1 VHEPRLVARAV
12 SCRDQTTGPQS
23 AYATDERMT
32 QDAPRETT
40 LIDALIPIV
49 SLVAMLALSV
59 HLFGSDSSS
68 GPNQIV
74 LTLGAAIAAI
84 VAIQKGHQW
93 SDVLAAIVDGI
104 GTSMGAVLILLSV
117 GGLIG
122 TWLMAGVVPS
132 LIYYGL
138 ELLNPQWF
146 YVAACLICAIAALS
160 TGSSWTVAGTLGV
173 ALIGVSMGLGLS
185 PAIAAGAIISGAYFG
200 DKMSPLS
207 DTTNLAPAVAETDLF
222 THIKHM
228 AWTTTPSFLTALV
241 LFTIVGLGADV
252 DAESDAL
259 ETLSTTLEAAFN
271 ITPLALLP
279 LVVVFFMAFR
289 KVPPLPTILFGAL
302 FGGFMALV
310 LQPDVVLA
318 FADSPELPP
327 ALAMTKG
334 IWVALADGF
343 VSTTGVPEVDDLLS
357 RGGMSSMLVTIWL
370 ILTAMAFG
378 AVLEHTG
385 MLMRLIQSALKAAKS
400 TGSLIL
406 TVVLSAIGINI
417 VAADQY
423 IAIVLPGKMFKAE
436 FERRGLQPKNLSR
449 VIEDSGTLTSP
460 LVPWNTC
467 GAYMAATLG
476 VATFAYLPFAFFNLV
491 NPLVSI
497 IYGFTGFT
505 IETIEE
511 EPAIIPA

>member
-1 VHEPRLVARAV
+1 MSNSQPKDPTLV
-12 SCRDQTTGPQS
+12 
-23 AYATDERMT
+23 
-32 QDAPRETT
+32 
-40 LIDALIPIV
+40 DALIPIV
-49 SLVAMLALSV
+49 SLVAMLGLSV

-84 VAIQKGHQW
+84 VAIQNGHPW
-93 SDVLAAIVDGI
+93 SDILEAIVDGI
-104 GTSMGAVLILLSV
+104 STSMNAVLILLSV

-122 TWLMAGVVPS
+122 TWLMAGTVPS

-138 ELLNPQWF
+138 EILNPQWF
-146 YVAACLICAIAALS
+146 YVAACLICAISALS

-185 PAIAAGAIISGAYFG
+185 SAIAAGAIISGAYFG

-207 DTTNLAPAVAETDLF
+207 DTTNLAPAVAQTDLF

-228 AWTTTPSFLTALV
+228 AWTTTPSFVIALI
-241 LFTIVGLGADV
+241 LFTIVGMGADV
-252 DAESDAL
+252 SADSDAL
-259 ETLSTTLEAAFN
+259 ALLSNTLQDSFN
-271 ITPLALLP
+271 VTPLALLP
-279 LVVVFFMAFR
+279 LVVVFTMAFR

-318 FADSPELPP
+318 FADSPELDRG
-327 ALAMTKG
+327 LAMTKG
-334 IWVALADGF
+334 IWLALANGY
-343 VSTTGVPEVDDLLS
+343 VSTTGVPEVDDLLT

-378 AVLEHTG
+378 AVLEHSG
-385 MLMRLIQSALKAAKS
+385 MLMRLIQSALRAAKS
-400 TGSLIL
+400 TGSLVM
-406 TVVLSAIGINI
+406 TVALSAIGINI

-436 FERRGLQPKNLSR
+436 FQRRGLQPKNLSR

-476 VATFAYLPFAFFNLV
+476 VATLAYLPFVFFNLI
-491 NPLVSI
+491 NPLISI
-497 IYGFTGFT
+497 AYGFTGFT
-505 IETIEE
+505 IETLDDVEA
-511 EPAIIPA
+511 EPATA

>member
-1 VHEPRLVARAV
+1 MGAPPLPVQPDPSSPTREP
-12 SCRDQTTGPQS
+12 
-23 AYATDERMT
+23 MT
-32 QDAPRETT
+32 APRPAS
-40 LIDALIPIV
+40 LLDALIPVV
-49 SLVAMLALSV
+49 SLVLMLGLSV
-59 HLFGSDSSS
+59 YLFGADSSS

-84 VAIQKGHQW
+84 VAIRQGHRW
-93 SDVLAAIVDGI
+93 HAILEAIIDGI
-104 GTSMGAVLILLSV
+104 GTAMGAVLILLSV

-122 TWLMAGVVPS
+122 TWLMAGTVPA
-132 LIYYGL
+132 LIYFGL
-138 ELLNPQWF
+138 ELLSPQWF
-146 YVAACLICAIAALS
+146 YAAACLICAISALA

-222 THIKHM
+222 THIRHM
-228 AWTTTPSFLTALV
+228 TWTTTPSFLLALG
-241 LFTIVGLGADV
+241 LFSAIGLGADV
-252 DAESDAL
+252 QAGTGAL
-259 ETLSTTLEAAFN
+259 ESLRLTLEAAFN
-271 ITPLALLP
+271 ITPLALIP
-279 LVVVFFMAFR
+279 LAVVFFMAFR

-302 FGGFMALV
+302 LGGVTAIV
-310 LQPDVVLA
+310 LQPEVVLA
-318 FADSPELPP
+318 FADSASLSRG
-327 ALAMTKG
+327 LAMTKG
-334 IWVALADGF
+334 VWLALADGY
-343 VSTTGVPEVDDLLS
+343 VSTTGVTEVDELLS

-378 AVLEHTG
+378 AVLEHAG
-385 MLMRLIQSALKAAKS
+385 MLQRLIESALRAARS
-400 TGSLIL
+400 TGSLIV
-406 TVVLSAIGINI
+406 TVVVSCIGINVI
-417 VAADQY
+417 AADQY

-436 FERRGLQPKNLSR
+436 FQRRGLEAKNLSR

-476 VATFAYLPFAFFNLV
+476 VATLAYLPFAFFNLL

-497 IYGFTGFT
+497 VYGITGFT
-505 IETIEE
+505 IRRIEE
-511 EPAIIPA
+511 AEKPALA